1 MDNINEYMKIYYESW
16 FRINNSYNIWAQ
28 RRGINYNTLF
38 VLYEVY
44 NNSINCTQR
53 SICDN
58 LLLPKQTVSTIMQ
71 KLEQQEY
78 VYREI
83 NERDRRNKIVKL
95 TVKGIDFASELLTEL
110 EKAEVEAYENLSE
123 KERSVVTNGFS
134 IFTKAIEKSFLKKN
148 SNLIGND

>member
-1 MDNINEYMKIYYESW
+1 MDKINEYIKIYYESW
-16 FRINNSYNIWAQ
+16 FRINNSYNIWTQ
-28 RRGINYNTLF
+28 TRGINYNTLF

-58 LLLPKQTVSTIMQ
+58 LLLPKQTVSTILK

-78 VYREI
+78 IYREI

-95 TVKGIDFASELLTEL
+95 TVKGMEFASDILTEL

-123 KERSVVTNGFS
+123 EERYVVTKGLHLFA
-134 IFTKAIEKSFLKKN
+134 KVIEKSFFKKEDNN
-148 SNLIGND
+148 SDSD

>member
-16 FRINNSYNIWAQ
+16 FRINNSYNVWAQ